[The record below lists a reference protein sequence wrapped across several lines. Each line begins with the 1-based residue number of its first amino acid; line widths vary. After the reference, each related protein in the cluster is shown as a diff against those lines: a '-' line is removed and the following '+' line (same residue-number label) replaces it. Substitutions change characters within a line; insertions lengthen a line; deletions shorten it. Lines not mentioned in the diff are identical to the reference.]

1 VTQIVIGTSP
11 GREPWLMDCLNSL
24 QKPCLILRDLNYEL
38 GKLKWCQENLKNPFF
53 FFQDSVVFKST
64 SWIDEASDKYL
75 SVSLNSDP
83 DLYGTYMGIY
93 DPKVLRQIDV
103 PIPKSK
109 AEAIEFE
116 LSWTKKYVDQVGS
129 VEVLFP
135 ELKDANA
142 QGIEM
147 RHGREN
153 LILENEYLIKY
164 KGNWGQKPALD

>member
-1 VTQIVIGTSP
+1 
-11 GREPWLMDCLNSL
+11 MDCLKSL
-24 QKPCLILRDLNYEL
+24 QKPCLILRDSNYEL
-38 GKLKWCQENLKNPFF
+38 GKIRWCQENIKNPFF
-53 FFQDSVVFKST
+53 FFQDSVVFKET
-64 SWIDEASDKYL
+64 EWINEALEKYS

-93 DPKVLRQIDV
+93 DPKILRQIEV

-116 LSWTKKYVDQVGS
+116 LSWTKKYVEKAQGVK
-129 VEVLFP
+129 VLFP

-142 QGIEM
+142 RRKELK
-147 RHGREN
+147 HGREN
-153 LILENEYLIKY
+153 LILENQYLIKY

>member
-1 VTQIVIGTSP
+1 
-11 GREPWLMDCLNSL
+11 MDCLNSL
-24 QKPCLILRDLNYEL
+24 QKPCLILRDSNYEL
-38 GKLKWCQENLKNPFF
+38 GKIRWCQENIKKPFF
-53 FFQDSVVFKST
+53 FFQDSIVFKET
-64 SWIDEASDKYL
+64 EWINEALEKYS

-93 DPKVLRQIDV
+93 DPKILRQIEV

-116 LSWTKKYVDQVGS
+116 LSWTKKYVKQAQD

-135 ELKDANA
+135 DFKDANA
-142 QGIEM
+142 RRKEFK
-147 RHGREN
+147 HDREN
-153 LILENEYLIKY
+153 LILENQYLIKY

>member
-1 VTQIVIGTSP
+1 
-11 GREPWLMDCLNSL
+11 
-24 QKPCLILRDLNYEL
+24 
-38 GKLKWCQENLKNPFF
+38 
-53 FFQDSVVFKST
+53 
-64 SWIDEASDKYL
+64 
-75 SVSLNSDP
+75 
-83 DLYGTYMGIY
+83 MGIY

>member
-1 VTQIVIGTSP
+1 
-11 GREPWLMDCLNSL
+11 MDCLNSL
-24 QKPCLILRDLNYEL
+24 QKPCLILRDSNYEL
-38 GKLKWCQENLKNPFF
+38 GKIKWCQENIKNPFF
-53 FFQDSVVFKST
+53 FFQDSVVFKET
-64 SWIDEASDKYL
+64 EWINEALEKYS

-93 DPKVLRQIDV
+93 DPKILRQIEV

-116 LSWTKKYVDQVGS
+116 LSWTKKYVEQSQGVK
-129 VEVLFP
+129 VLFP

-142 QGIEM
+142 RRKEF

-153 LILENEYLIKY
+153 LILENQYLIKY

>member
-1 VTQIVIGTSP
+1 
-11 GREPWLMDCLNSL
+11 MDCLNSL
-24 QKPCLILRDLNYEL
+24 QKPCLILRDSNYEL
-38 GKLKWCQENLKNPFF
+38 GKIRWCQENIKNPFF
-53 FFQDSVVFKST
+53 FFQDSVVFKET
-64 SWIDEASDKYL
+64 EWINEALGKYS

-93 DPKVLRQIDV
+93 DPKILRQIEV

-116 LSWTKKYVDQVGS
+116 LSWTKKYVEQAQG

-135 ELKDANA
+135 EFKDANA
-142 QGIEM
+142 RRKEFK
-147 RHGREN
+147 HDREN
-153 LILENEYLIKY
+153 LILENQYLIKY

>member
-1 VTQIVIGTSP
+1 
-11 GREPWLMDCLNSL
+11 MDCLNSL
-24 QKPCLILRDLNYEL
+24 QKPCLILRDSNYEL
-38 GKLKWCQENLKNPFF
+38 GKIKWCQENIKNPFF
-53 FFQDSVVFKST
+53 FFQDSVVFKET
-64 SWIDEASDKYL
+64 EWINEALEKYS

-93 DPKVLRQIDV
+93 DPKILRQIEV

-116 LSWTKKYVDQVGS
+116 LSWTKKYVEKAQGVK
-129 VEVLFP
+129 VLFP

-142 QGIEM
+142 RRKELK
-147 RHGREN
+147 HGREN
-153 LILENEYLIKY
+153 LILENQYLIKY